1 MPNLVEVRK
10 TYKYRLYRNNK
21 VDGLIHHQINVA
33 GMIWNHALALQ
44 KRYYELTGKY
54 IPLDV
59 MKKHTAKLR
68 KRCPQYAYWKDLGSQ
83 AVQEI
88 LERLDEAYIRFF
100 KKQGG
105 LPHFKKV
112 KKFKSF
118 VLKQAGWDLKDVQEG
133 KKYRKIRIG
142 KKVYKFVYHRPLNG
156 QIKTVT
162 IKRDSAGRL
171 WLCFSVIEK
180 INIPEG
186 ISTGKIGGF
195 DFGLAHFL
203 TTDEGAT
210 IESPQYYKRDLP
222 RLRAV
227 QSRVSRK
234 VKQSN
239 NHKAGMWHI
248 NRRHICIADKRLTHH
263 FRLAHDLC
271 DHYDVLVFEDLN
283 LDAMKR
289 LWGRKI
295 SDLGFSQFVK
305 VLDWVAFKRDKRVI
319 KISRWERTTGKC
331 NHCGHTQ
338 KLELSDRVFECEGC
352 GSMLGRDHN
361 AAINI
366 LEAGHRLILSQST
379 EVLAVSEAVGV
390 NGRSPLPL
398 GMGSMSQ

>member
-1 MPNLVEVRK
+1 MQKIVKVRK

-21 VDGLIHHQINVA
+21 VDGSIHQQINVA

-44 KRYYELTGKY
+44 KRYYKLTGKY
-54 IPLDV
+54 IPLYV
-59 MKKHTAKLR
+59 MQKHIAKLR
-68 KRCPQYAYWKDLGSQ
+68 MRRSQYAYWKALGSQ

-88 LERLDEAYIRFF
+88 LERLDEAYTCFF

-118 VLKQAGWDLKDVQEG
+118 VLKQAGWDLLDKQEG
-133 KKYRKIRIG
+133 KKYRKICIG
-142 KKVYKFVYHRPLNG
+142 KKTYKFVYHRPLNG

-162 IKRDSAGRL
+162 IKRDVAGRL

-180 INIPEG
+180 MVIPEQ
-186 ISTGKIGGF
+186 ISMGKIGGF
-195 DFGLAHFL
+195 DFGLTDFL
-203 TTDEGAT
+203 TTDEGAI

-222 RLRAV
+222 RLRAI
-227 QSRVSRK
+227 QRRVSCK

-248 NRRHICIADKRLTHH
+248 NRRQIRIADKRLNFH
-263 FRLAHDLC
+263 FQLAHALC
-271 DHYDVLVFEDLN
+271 DQYDVMVFEDLN

-295 SDLGFSQFVK
+295 SDLGFAQFVK
-305 VLDWVAFKRDKRVI
+305 VLDWVAFKRGKRII

-331 NHCGHTQ
+331 SRCGHTQ
-338 KLELSDRVFECEGC
+338 KLELVDRIFKCESC
-352 GSMLGRDHN
+352 GNTLGRDHN

-379 EVLAVSEAVGV
+379 EVLASREAVGA
-390 NGRSPLPL
+390 NGRSP
-398 GMGSMSQ
+398 

>member
-1 MPNLVEVRK
+1 MQNVVEVRK

-21 VDGLIHHQINVA
+21 VDGLLHHQINVA
-33 GMIWNHALALQ
+33 GIIWNHALALQ
-44 KRYYELTGKY
+44 RRYYKLAGKY

-59 MKKHTAKLR
+59 MKKHIAKLR
-68 KRCPQYAYWKDLGSQ
+68 MRRTPYAYWKDLGSQ

-88 LERLDEAYIRFF
+88 LERLDEAYTRFF

-118 VLKQAGWDLKDVQEG
+118 VLKQAGWDVLDGQEG

-142 KKVYKFVYHRPLNG
+142 KKTYKFIYHRPLNG
-156 QIKTVT
+156 VIKTVT
-162 IKRDSAGRL
+162 IKRDVAGRL

-180 INIPEG
+180 MEIPEQ
-186 ISTGKIGGF
+186 ISMGKIGGF
-195 DFGLAHFL
+195 DFGLTHFL

-210 IESPQYYKRDLP
+210 IESPQYYKHDLP
-222 RLRAV
+222 RLRAI

-248 NRRHICIADKRLTHH
+248 NRRHIRIATKRLDYH
-263 FRLAHDLC
+263 FQLANDLC
-271 DHYDVLVFEDLN
+271 DQYDVMVFEDLN

-289 LWGRKI
+289 LWGRKV

-305 VLDWVAFKRDKRVI
+305 VLDWVAFKRGKRVV
-319 KISRWERTTGKC
+319 KISRWERTTGNC
-331 NHCGHTQ
+331 SRCGHRQ
-338 KLELSDRVFECEGC
+338 KLELVDRVFKCEHC
-352 GSMLGRDHN
+352 GSTLGRDHN
-361 AAINI
+361 AAMNI

-379 EVLAVSEAVGV
+379 EVLASREAVGV
-390 NGRSPLPL
+390 NGRSPCR
-398 GMGSMSQ
+398 

>member
-1 MPNLVEVRK
+1 
-10 TYKYRLYRNNK
+10 
-21 VDGLIHHQINVA
+21 
-33 GMIWNHALALQ
+33 MIWNHALALQ
-44 KRYYELTGKY
+44 KRYYQLTGKY

-59 MKKHTAKLR
+59 MKNHIAKLR

-88 LERLDEAYIRFF
+88 LERLDEAYKRFF

-118 VLKQAGWDLKDVQEG
+118 VLKQAGWDLKDAQED

-142 KKVYKFVYHRPLNG
+142 KKIYKFVYHRPING
-156 QIKTVT
+156 VIKTVT

-180 INIPEG
+180 IEIPEG

-195 DFGLAHFL
+195 DFGLEHFL

-222 RLRAV
+222 RLRAI
-227 QSRVSRK
+227 QSRVSGK
-234 VKQSN
+234 VKGSN
-239 NHKAGMWHI
+239 NYKAGMWHI
-248 NRRHICIADKRLTHH
+248 NRRHIRVAHKRLDHH
-263 FRLAHDLC
+263 FQLAHDLC
-271 DHYDVLVFEDLN
+271 DQYDVLVFEDLN

-305 VLDWVAFKRDKRVI
+305 VLDWVAIKRGKRVI

-331 NHCGHTQ
+331 SCCGHTQ
-338 KLELSDRVFECEGC
+338 KLELADRVFQCEGC
-352 GSMLGRDHN
+352 GNALGRDHN
-361 AAINI
+361 AAMNI

-379 EVLAVSEAVGV
+379 EVLAIREAVGV
-390 NGRSPLPL
+390 NGRSPCL
-398 GMGSMSQ
+398 